1 MGCGFT
7 AMLIDQGE
15 GSYSSISLVRAVKV
29 KRALAFSGQFVCQ
42 AQMWVLCSSLVNS
55 KILLFFFLGFLF
67 VFFVFSINLQRVYKH
82 RSSSCSLLSLPYT
95 CKLVN
100 SVH

>member
-67 VFFVFSINLQRVYKH
+67 VFLFFPLTYNEYINIGHHPVPCYLF
-82 RSSSCSLLSLPYT
+82 LTLA
-95 CKLVN
+95 N
-100 SVH
+100 W